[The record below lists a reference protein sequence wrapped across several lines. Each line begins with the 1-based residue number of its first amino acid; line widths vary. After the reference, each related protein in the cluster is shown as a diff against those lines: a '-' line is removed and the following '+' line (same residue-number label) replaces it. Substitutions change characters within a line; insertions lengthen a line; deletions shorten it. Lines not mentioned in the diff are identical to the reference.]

1 MNQLKHVAI
10 IMDGNGRWAMD
21 RGMPRWKGHEAGADS
36 VRRATKAACRHAVSH
51 LTLFAFSSEN
61 WRRPAKEV
69 HILFSLLRRYL
80 KTETDALVENEIRL
94 SAFGRRDR
102 LPPAVLQSL
111 ARAEDAT
118 RNGTRLHLRLALDY
132 GARHEFIEAARTLA
146 REAARGIILPDQID
160 EDLFEK
166 TLSSGVVPAP
176 DLIIRTSGEHRLSN
190 FLLWQAAYSELYFC
204 PKLWPD
210 FEEAD
215 FDAAIEDYSSRQR
228 WFGSVRRAVCLAG

>member
-102 LPPAVLQSL
+102 LPPAVLQ
-111 ARAEDAT
+111 RASAS
-118 RNGTRLHLRLALDY
+118 RS
-132 GARHEFIEAARTLA
+132 IE
-146 REAARGIILPDQID
+146 
-160 EDLFEK
+160 
-166 TLSSGVVPAP
+166 
-176 DLIIRTSGEHRLSN
+176 
-190 FLLWQAAYSELYFC
+190 
-204 PKLWPD
+204 
-210 FEEAD
+210 
-215 FDAAIEDYSSRQR
+215 
-228 WFGSVRRAVCLAG
+228 